1 MGPARTDS
9 STPLR
14 TSPEP
19 VNLGTDTT
27 ASHAPGRA
35 AFAETAAAR
44 LREAP
49 AAMTDLLAGVGLS
62 GARAIDFGR
71 RLGLDKTLAWR
82 IARFIEGTDPVEAA
96 RHLPGAAGVE
106 IVIKA
111 AAAQGAAAARIDAVR
126 QADQRLREFVGRHAG
141 DRRSFEA
148 MLSGSAPD
156 ERILL
161 EERRAH
167 YRAGSAIWGVRA
179 RVQLLLLALRPSPTA
194 DGMLDL
200 VQLGGLIDL
209 ERLRPDVP
217 WIVRRLRA
225 SARDESKTLIRMQ
238 REPLDAADGVG
249 GDHTPASS
257 LITEY
262 CSQPLPQ
269 MRRFEGDNGWLY
281 DEIAPGPVGRR
292 SAVTC
297 IMGEIYRAALPAR
310 RGPDNTVGRYTLTV
324 RTPVECVLFDLLVHR
339 SLSHFGPARLSVA
352 GLIEDRPR
360 GAPQAAGGLL
370 MPPTDA
376 QRLGT
381 PSVVQTPRLAAYPA
395 MAAGALRRAGWGG
408 VEEFVGYRA
417 EMEYPPAP
425 CDLVMECG
433 IGEDA

>member
-1 MGPARTDS
+1 MLIMGPDRTDS
-9 STPLR
+9 STTLR
-14 TSPEP
+14 TPPAPVISP
-19 VNLGTDTT
+19 VDG
-27 ASHAPGRA
+27 APDRA

-44 LREAP
+44 LREAQ

-126 QADQRLREFVGRHAG
+126 EADQRLREFVGRHAG

-148 MLSGSAPD
+148 MLSGAVPD

-179 RVQLLLLALRPSPTA
+179 RVQVLMLALRPSPTD

-200 VQLGGLIDL
+200 VQLGGLVEL

-225 SARDESKTLIRMQ
+225 SARDDSKTLIRMQ
-238 REPLDAADGVG
+238 REPLDAGG
-249 GDHTPASS
+249 GDDSAAASS
-257 LITEY
+257 LVAEY
-262 CSQPLPQ
+262 CSQPLPS

-360 GAPQAAGGLL
+360 GAPEVAGGLL
-370 MPPTDA
+370 LPPTDA

-381 PSVVQTPRLAAYPA
+381 PPVVQTPRLAAYPA
-395 MAAGALRRAGWGG
+395 MVAGALRRAGWGG
-408 VEEFVGYRA
+408 AEEFVGYRA

-433 IGEDA
+433 IGEHA